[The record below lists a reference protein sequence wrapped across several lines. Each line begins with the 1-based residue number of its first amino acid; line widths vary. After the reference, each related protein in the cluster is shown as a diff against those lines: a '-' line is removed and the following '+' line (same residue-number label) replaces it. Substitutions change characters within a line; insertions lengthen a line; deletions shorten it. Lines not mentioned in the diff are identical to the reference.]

1 MTSSSTQRS
10 HTSSP
15 AVLGALVLLAVRA
28 ATPASGSKN
37 AAQSGSADEAPTDCV
52 DAADQDILAGVEQ
65 ALELHFP
72 DDAKTIRNTVAGVAA
87 ALRLVRADKGPPGLS
102 AAKYEAERKNLLNQL
117 GLNSTKGASTWPPT
131 SQTAVQRFG
140 SWNDA
145 LKAAGLATSSIGR
158 ARGQLRFDESAY
170 DRAITAFIAVCEDRG
185 VGATYKAY
193 GDYAAEHKG
202 EVPSA
207 AAVRKFYGS
216 WNSALAALS

>member
-15 AVLGALVLLAVRA
+15 AVLGALVLLAFRA
-28 ATPASGSKN
+28 ATPASGSKK
-37 AAQSGSADEAPTDCV
+37 AAPTGPAG
-52 DAADQDILAGVEQ
+52 AADKEILTGVEQ

-72 DDAKTIRNTVAGVAA
+72 DDAKTITNTVAEVAA

-102 AAKYEAERKNLLNQL
+102 AAKYEAERKNLLDQL
-117 GLNSTKGASTWPPT
+117 GLNSTKGASIWPPT

-145 LKAAGLATSSIGR
+145 LKAAGLKTSSIGR
-158 ARGQLRFDESAY
+158 ARGQLRFDAAAY
-170 DRAITAFIAVCEDRG
+170 EKAIAAFVADCETRG
-185 VGATYKAY
+185 LGATYKAY
-193 GDYAAEHKG
+193 GEYAAEHKG

-216 WNSALAALS
+216 WNEALAALRPPG